1 MVIGENK
8 IITYFSKNVNL
19 LNKEN
24 IHLSIEI
31 SPKNI
36 SYCLLNIQNLKFIF
50 LKSVTVE
57 NTNELI
63 NQIGS
68 ENDLK
73 LEYSSS
79 CVSYKNFPTTLIPNE
94 LFDKE
99 KKHLYLDFLCENTEN
114 IKLDISKK
122 INCTAV
128 YSIEDKL
135 SQTIQ
140 QIQPNIKEKN
150 STIVKICQLIK
161 QYSHIKEKTAFLFV
175 YTNKININIIEKE
188 SLIFQNYFKIS
199 NETDVLYF
207 ILFCFEQLNL
217 DPNSIELYLFG
228 NIERGDENYSLLYKY
243 IRNIKFGSNCNT
255 LSFSEELKKV
265 SNHKFFSLFSQVLCE

>member
-24 IHLSIEI
+24 IHLSIEL
-31 SPKNI
+31 SPNNI
-36 SYCLLNIQNLKFIF
+36 SYCLLNIKNLKFVF
-50 LKSVTVE
+50 LKSVTVK

-68 ENDLK
+68 EHDLK

-122 INCTAV
+122 NNCTV

-150 STIVKICQLIK
+150 STIVIISQLIK
-161 QYSHIKEKTAFLFV
+161 QYSHLKEKIAFLFV
-175 YTNKININIIEKE
+175 YTNKIDMYIIEKE
-188 SLIFQNYFKIS
+188 SLIFQNCFKVS
-199 NETDVLYF
+199 NNTDILYF
-207 ILFCFEQLNL
+207 TLFCFEQLNL

-243 IRNIKFGSNCNT
+243 IRNLKFGRNCNT

-265 SNHKFFSLFSQVLCE
+265 SSHNFFSLFSQVLCE